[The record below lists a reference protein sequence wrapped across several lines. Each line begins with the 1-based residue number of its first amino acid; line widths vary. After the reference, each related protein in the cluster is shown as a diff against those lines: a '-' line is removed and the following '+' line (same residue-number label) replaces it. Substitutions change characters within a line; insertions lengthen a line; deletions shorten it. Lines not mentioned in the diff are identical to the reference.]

1 MTTATIKNSSRV
13 RCKLHNSKVTY
24 NGITF
29 DSKMERDYY
38 VYLLGLQKQGI
49 VREIALQ
56 PKFELLPKFTRNGK
70 HYRAIT
76 YTPDFAVLYTDGRL
90 ECIDV
95 KGISTQQGEMR
106 RKLFLYRYDDICL
119 RWVTAS
125 KKYSPTGWID
135 YDELQK
141 LRREARKARKN

>member
-1 MTTATIKNSSRV
+1 
-13 RCKLHNSKVTY
+13 
-24 NGITF
+24 
-29 DSKMERDYY
+29 MERDYY

-56 PKFELLPKFTRNGK
+56 PKFELLPNFTRNGK

-76 YTPDFAVLYTDGRL
+76 YTSDFAVLYTDGRL

-106 RKLFLYRYDDICL
+106 RKLFLYRYDICL